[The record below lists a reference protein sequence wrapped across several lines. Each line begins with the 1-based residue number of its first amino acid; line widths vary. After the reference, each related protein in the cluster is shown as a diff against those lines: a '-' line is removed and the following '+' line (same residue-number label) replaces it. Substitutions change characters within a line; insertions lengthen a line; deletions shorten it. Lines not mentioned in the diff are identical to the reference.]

1 MVYTI
6 NDTRIAVVVDLD
18 TETILTTLTNTMI
31 KGDYVK
37 TFIDSNSQFILILT
51 DNGNFQIFSL
61 VTFEWVHIISISLMV
76 TLYNTNSF
84 QEYI

>member
-31 KGDYVK
+31 EGDYVK
-37 TFIDSNSQFILILT
+37 TFIDSNSLFILILT
-51 DNGNFQIFSL
+51 RNGYFQIFSL

-76 TLYNTNSF
+76 TLDNTNSF